1 MPGRMYVPA
10 AASRRMKMTYI
21 AVKLITNQSRL
32 VGNCDA
38 ISMNFLRYGAFAN
51 AGQSGSI
58 SP

>member
-1 MPGRMYVPA
+1 
-10 AASRRMKMTYI
+10 MKMTYI
-21 AVKLITNQSRL
+21 AVKLMTNQSTL

-38 ISMNFLRYGAFAN
+38 IGMIFLRYGAFAN